1 MHLPSRVPHTLDGLK
16 ETLVIWS
23 AELRRAVRSG
33 RAVVLLGL
41 YSMFSALVLLVVGWL
56 AREVRAA
63 VNQKL
68 AEAGGADADTSARL
82 AEEMRKGVLG
92 FLTSNDTAM
101 MEALAQVP
109 IEVLLVFKVTLFFL
123 PAYVALMGFD
133 QISGEV
139 GPRSMRY
146 LTVRARRSSVLL
158 GKFLSQAA
166 LLVGLVLIIDLAI
179 FVYARIANPDFGFAA
194 LSLNL
199 LKFWMAAIVFSLS
212 YVALTTL
219 CSSLFR
225 SPAVS
230 LVFNFIL
237 LFVFWLMDTV
247 GRASSA
253 VDAATGQQE
262 GALRFLRYLSPSYYA
277 GDLLHPKIAE
287 FGVSGAAYAGFAT
300 IFLLGAYGA
309 LRARDL

>member
-1 MHLPSRVPHTLDGLK
+1 LDGLK

-56 AREVRAA
+56 ASQVREA
-63 VNQKL
+63 VNKQL
-68 AEAGGADADTSARL
+68 ETAGAGADASAQVG
-82 AEEMRKGVLG
+82 EEMRKGVLG
-92 FLTSNDTAM
+92 FLTSNDSAM

-109 IEVLLVFKVTLFFL
+109 LEVLVVFKITLFFL
-123 PAYVALMGFD
+123 PAYVVLMGFD

-158 GKFLSQAA
+158 GKFLSQAT
-166 LLVGLVLIIDLAI
+166 LLLGLVLIIDLAI
-179 FVYARIANPDFGFAA
+179 FVYARIANPDFGFADVV
-194 LSLNL
+194 LNL
-199 LKFWMAAIVFSLS
+199 LKFWLAAIVFSLA
-212 YVALTTL
+212 YVSLTTL
-219 CSSLFR
+219 CSALFR

-237 LFVFWLMDTV
+237 LFIFWLMDTV
-247 GRASSA
+247 GRASGEDG
-253 VDAATGQQE
+253 V
-262 GALRFLRYLSPSYYA
+262 LRWLRYLSPSYYA
-277 GDLLHPKIAE
+277 GNLLHPRLAE
-287 FGVSGAAYAGFAT
+287 FAASGAAYAGFAT
-300 IFLLGAYGA
+300 IFLLGAYA
-309 LRARDL
+309 VLRARDL

>member
-1 MHLPSRVPHTLDGLK
+1 MRNSARFPHTLDGLK

-56 AREVRAA
+56 ASQVREA
-63 VNQKL
+63 VNKQL
-68 AEAGGADADTSARL
+68 ETAGAGADASAQVG
-82 AEEMRKGVLG
+82 EEMRKGMLG
-92 FLTSNDTAM
+92 FLTSNDSAM

-109 IEVLLVFKVTLFFL
+109 MEVLVVFKITLFFL
-123 PAYVALMGFD
+123 PAYVVLMGFD
-133 QISGEV
+133 QLSGEV

-158 GKFLSQAA
+158 GKFLSQAT
-166 LLVGLVLIIDLAI
+166 LLLGLVLIIDLAI
-179 FVYARIANPDFGFAA
+179 FIYARIANPGFGFADVV
-194 LSLNL
+194 LNL
-199 LKFWMAAIVFSLS
+199 LKFWLAAIVYSLA
-212 YVALTTL
+212 YVSLTTL

-237 LFVFWLMDTV
+237 LFVFWLMDTI
-247 GRASSA
+247 GRWAGE
-253 VDAATGQQE
+253 T
-262 GALRFLRYLSPSYYA
+262 GALRFLKYLSPSYYS
-277 GDLLHPKIAE
+277 GNLLHPRLAE
-287 FGVSGAAYAGFAT
+287 FGASGAAYAGFAT
-300 IFLLGAYGA
+300 LFLLGAYA
-309 LRARDL
+309 ILRTRDL

>member
-1 MHLPSRVPHTLDGLK
+1 MDGLK

-23 AELRRAVRSG
+23 AELRRALRSG

-41 YSMFSALVLLVVGWL
+41 YSMFSALVLLVVGWIT
-56 AREVRAA
+56 REIRNA
-63 VNQKL
+63 VNQQL
-68 AEAGGADADTSARL
+68 ANAGADTDAPARV
-82 AEEMRKGVLG
+82 AEEMRKGMLG
-92 FLTSNDTAM
+92 FLSSNDTAM
-101 MEALAQVP
+101 IEALAQVP
-109 IEVLLVFKVTLFFL
+109 LEVLLVFKVTLFFL

-158 GKFLSQAA
+158 GKFLSQAS
-166 LLVGLVLIIDLAI
+166 LLVGLVLVIDLAI

-194 LSLNL
+194 MGLNL
-199 LKFWMAAIVFSLS
+199 IKFWLAAIVFSLS

-225 SPAVS
+225 SPPVS

-237 LFVFWLMDTV
+237 LFIFWLVDTV
-247 GRASSA
+247 GRAVSEES
-253 VDAATGQQE
+253 
-262 GALRFLRYLSPSYYA
+262 ALRGLRYLSPSHYA
-277 GDLLHPKIAE
+277 TDLLHPQLTQ
-287 FGVSGAAYAGFAT
+287 FGISGAAYAGFAT

>member
-1 MHLPSRVPHTLDGLK
+1 MRNSARFPHTLDGLK

-41 YSMFSALVLLVVGWL
+41 YSMFSALVLMVVGWL
-56 AREVRAA
+56 AAQVRAE
-63 VNQKL
+63 VNKQL
-68 AEAGGADADTSARL
+68 ESAGAGADASAQVG
-82 AEEMRKGVLG
+82 EEMRKGMLG
-92 FLTSNDTAM
+92 FLTSNDSAM

-109 IEVLLVFKVTLFFL
+109 MEVLVVFKITLFFL

-158 GKFLSQAA
+158 GKFLSQAT
-166 LLVGLVLIIDLAI
+166 LLLGLVLIIDLAI
-179 FVYARIANPDFGFAA
+179 FVYARIANPTFGFADVA
-194 LSLNL
+194 LNL
-199 LKFWMAAIVFSLS
+199 LKFWLAAIVFSLS
-212 YVALTTL
+212 YVSLTTL

-225 SPAVS
+225 APAVS

-237 LFVFWLMDTV
+237 LFVFWLMDTI
-247 GRASSA
+247 GRWAGEES
-253 VDAATGQQE
+253 
-262 GALRFLRYLSPSYYA
+262 ALRFLRYLSPSYYA
-277 GDLLHPKIAE
+277 GNLLHPRLAE
-287 FGVSGAAYAGFAT
+287 FGASGAAYAGFAT
-300 IFLLGAYGA
+300 IFLLGAYA
-309 LRARDL
+309 VLRARDL

>member
-1 MHLPSRVPHTLDGLK
+1 MDGLK

-56 AREVRAA
+56 ASQVREA
-63 VNQKL
+63 VNKQL
-68 AEAGGADADTSARL
+68 ETAGAGADASAQVS
-82 AEEMRKGVLG
+82 EEMRKGVLG
-92 FLTSNDTAM
+92 FLTSNDSAM

-109 IEVLLVFKVTLFFL
+109 LEVLVVFKITLFFL
-123 PAYVALMGFD
+123 PAYVVLMGFD

-158 GKFLSQAA
+158 GKFLSQAT
-166 LLVGLVLIIDLAI
+166 LLLGLVLIIDLAI
-179 FVYARIANPDFGFAA
+179 FVYARIANPDFGFADVV
-194 LSLNL
+194 LNL
-199 LKFWMAAIVFSLS
+199 LKFWLAAIVFSLA
-212 YVALTTL
+212 YVSLTTL
-219 CSSLFR
+219 CSALFR

-237 LFVFWLMDTV
+237 LFIFWLMDTV
-247 GRASSA
+247 GRASGEDG
-253 VDAATGQQE
+253 V
-262 GALRFLRYLSPSYYA
+262 LRFLRYLSPSYYA
-277 GDLLHPKIAE
+277 GNLLHPRLAE
-287 FGVSGAAYAGFAT
+287 FAASGAAYAGFAT
-300 IFLLGAYGA
+300 IFLLGAYA
-309 LRARDL
+309 VLRARDL

>member
-1 MHLPSRVPHTLDGLK
+1 LDGLK

-56 AREVRAA
+56 ASQVREA
-63 VNQKL
+63 VNKQL
-68 AEAGGADADTSARL
+68 ETAGAGADASAQVS
-82 AEEMRKGVLG
+82 EEMRKGVLG
-92 FLTSNDTAM
+92 FLTSNDSAM

-109 IEVLLVFKVTLFFL
+109 LEVLVVFKITLFFL
-123 PAYVALMGFD
+123 PAYVVLMGFD

-158 GKFLSQAA
+158 GKFLSQAT
-166 LLVGLVLIIDLAI
+166 LLLGLVLIIDLAI
-179 FVYARIANPDFGFAA
+179 FVYARIANPDFGFADVV
-194 LSLNL
+194 LNL
-199 LKFWMAAIVFSLS
+199 LKFWLAAIVFSLA
-212 YVALTTL
+212 YVSLTTL
-219 CSSLFR
+219 CSALFR

-237 LFVFWLMDTV
+237 LFIFWLMDTV
-247 GRASSA
+247 GRASGEDG
-253 VDAATGQQE
+253 V
-262 GALRFLRYLSPSYYA
+262 LRFLRYLSPSYYA
-277 GDLLHPKIAE
+277 GNLLHPRLAE
-287 FGVSGAAYAGFAT
+287 FAASGAAYAAFAT
-300 IFLLGAYGA
+300 IFLLGAYA
-309 LRARDL
+309 VLRARDL

>member
-1 MHLPSRVPHTLDGLK
+1 LDGLK

-56 AREVRAA
+56 ASQVREA
-63 VNQKL
+63 VNKQL
-68 AEAGGADADTSARL
+68 ETAGAGADASAQVG
-82 AEEMRKGVLG
+82 EEMRKGVLG
-92 FLTSNDTAM
+92 FLTSNDSAM

-109 IEVLLVFKVTLFFL
+109 LEVLVVFKITLFFL
-123 PAYVALMGFD
+123 PAYVVLMGFD

-158 GKFLSQAA
+158 GKFLSQAT
-166 LLVGLVLIIDLAI
+166 LLLGLVLIIDLAI
-179 FVYARIANPDFGFAA
+179 FVYARIANPDFGFADVV
-194 LSLNL
+194 LNL
-199 LKFWMAAIVFSLS
+199 LKFWLAAIVFSLA
-212 YVALTTL
+212 YVSLTTL
-219 CSSLFR
+219 CSALFR

-237 LFVFWLMDTV
+237 LFIFWLMDTV
-247 GRASSA
+247 GRASGEDG
-253 VDAATGQQE
+253 V
-262 GALRFLRYLSPSYYA
+262 LRFLRYLSPSYYA
-277 GDLLHPKIAE
+277 GNLLHPRLAE
-287 FGVSGAAYAGFAT
+287 FAASGAAYAGFAT
-300 IFLLGAYGA
+300 IFLLGAYA
-309 LRARDL
+309 VLRARDL

>member
-1 MHLPSRVPHTLDGLK
+1 LDGLK

-56 AREVRAA
+56 ASQVREA
-63 VNQKL
+63 VNKQL
-68 AEAGGADADTSARL
+68 ETAGAGADASAQVS
-82 AEEMRKGVLG
+82 EEMRKGVLG
-92 FLTSNDTAM
+92 FLTSNDSAM

-109 IEVLLVFKVTLFFL
+109 LEVLVVFKITLFFL
-123 PAYVALMGFD
+123 PAYVVLMGFD

-158 GKFLSQAA
+158 GKFLSQAT
-166 LLVGLVLIIDLAI
+166 LLLGLVLIIDLAI
-179 FVYARIANPDFGFAA
+179 FVYARIANPDFGFADVV
-194 LSLNL
+194 LNL
-199 LKFWMAAIVFSLS
+199 LKFWLAAIVFSLA
-212 YVALTTL
+212 YVSLTTL
-219 CSSLFR
+219 CSALFR

-237 LFVFWLMDTV
+237 LFIFWLMDTV
-247 GRASSA
+247 GRASGEDG
-253 VDAATGQQE
+253 V
-262 GALRFLRYLSPSYYA
+262 LRFLRYLSPSYYA
-277 GDLLHPKIAE
+277 GNLLHPRLAE
-287 FGVSGAAYAGFAT
+287 FAASGAAYAGFAT
-300 IFLLGAYGA
+300 IFLLGAYA
-309 LRARDL
+309 VLRARDL

>member
-1 MHLPSRVPHTLDGLK
+1 MCKSDRVTHTLDGLK
-16 ETLVIWS
+16 ETLVIWG
-23 AELRRAVRSG
+23 AEFRRAVRSG

-41 YSMFSALVLLVVGWL
+41 YSMFSALVLLVIGKLTSDLRTTMNERL
-56 AREVRAA
+56 AGA
-63 VNQKL
+63 
-68 AEAGGADADTSARL
+68 GADAESTARMM
-82 AEEMRKGVLG
+82 EETRNGVLG
-92 FLTSNDTAM
+92 FLTSNDSAM

-139 GPRSMRY
+139 APRSMRY

-158 GKFLSQAA
+158 GKFLTQAA
-166 LLVGLVLIIDLAI
+166 LLVGLVLVIDLAI
-179 FVYARIANPDFGFAA
+179 FIYARIANPDFGFAA

-199 LKFWMAAIVFSLS
+199 LKFWLAAIVFSLA

-219 CSSLFR
+219 CSSVFR
-225 SPAVS
+225 TPGVS

-247 GRASSA
+247 GRASGE
-253 VDAATGQQE
+253 TGS
-262 GALRFLRYLSPSYYA
+262 LRFLRYLSPSNYA
-277 GDLLHPKIAE
+277 GDLLHPKITE
-287 FGVSGAAYAGFAT
+287 FGVSGAAYAAFAT
-300 IFLLGAYGA
+300 LFLLGAYGA

>member
-1 MHLPSRVPHTLDGLK
+1 MDGLK

-56 AREVRAA
+56 ASQVREA
-63 VNQKL
+63 VNKQL
-68 AEAGGADADTSARL
+68 ETAGAGADASAQVG
-82 AEEMRKGVLG
+82 EEMRKGVLG
-92 FLTSNDTAM
+92 FLTSNDSAM

-109 IEVLLVFKVTLFFL
+109 LEVLVVFKITLFFL
-123 PAYVALMGFD
+123 PAYVVLMGFD

-158 GKFLSQAA
+158 GKFLSQAT
-166 LLVGLVLIIDLAI
+166 LLLGLVLIIDLAI
-179 FVYARIANPDFGFAA
+179 FVYARIANPDFGFADVV
-194 LSLNL
+194 LNL
-199 LKFWMAAIVFSLS
+199 LKFWLAAIVFSLA
-212 YVALTTL
+212 YVSLTTL
-219 CSSLFR
+219 CSALFR

-237 LFVFWLMDTV
+237 LFIFWLMDTI
-247 GRASSA
+247 GRASGEDG
-253 VDAATGQQE
+253 V
-262 GALRFLRYLSPSYYA
+262 LRWLRYLSPSYYA
-277 GDLLHPKIAE
+277 GNLLHPRLAE
-287 FGVSGAAYAGFAT
+287 FAASGAAYAGFAT
-300 IFLLGAYGA
+300 IFLLGAYA
-309 LRARDL
+309 VLRARDL

>member
-1 MHLPSRVPHTLDGLK
+1 LDGLK
-16 ETLVIWS
+16 ETLVIWG
-23 AELRRAVRSG
+23 AEFRRAVRSG

-41 YSMFSALVLLVVGWL
+41 YSMFSALVLLVIGKLTSDLRTTMNERL
-56 AREVRAA
+56 AGA
-63 VNQKL
+63 
-68 AEAGGADADTSARL
+68 GADAESTARMM
-82 AEEMRKGVLG
+82 EETRNGVLG
-92 FLTSNDTAM
+92 FLTSNDSAM

-139 GPRSMRY
+139 APRSMRY

-158 GKFLSQAA
+158 GKFLTQAA
-166 LLVGLVLIIDLAI
+166 LLVGLVLVIDLAI
-179 FVYARIANPDFGFAA
+179 FIYARIANPDFGFAA

-199 LKFWMAAIVFSLS
+199 LKFWLAAIVFSLA

-219 CSSLFR
+219 CSSVFR
-225 SPAVS
+225 TPGVS

-247 GRASSA
+247 GRASGE
-253 VDAATGQQE
+253 TGS
-262 GALRFLRYLSPSYYA
+262 LRFLRYLSPSNYA
-277 GDLLHPKIAE
+277 GDLLHPKITE
-287 FGVSGAAYAGFAT
+287 FGVSGAAYAAFAT
-300 IFLLGAYGA
+300 LFLLGAYGA

>member
-1 MHLPSRVPHTLDGLK
+1 MDGLK

-56 AREVRAA
+56 ASQVREA
-63 VNQKL
+63 VNKQL
-68 AEAGGADADTSARL
+68 ETAGAGADASAQVG
-82 AEEMRKGVLG
+82 EEMRKGVLG
-92 FLTSNDTAM
+92 FLTSNDSAM

-109 IEVLLVFKVTLFFL
+109 LEVLVVFKITLFFL
-123 PAYVALMGFD
+123 PAYVVLMGFD

-158 GKFLSQAA
+158 GKFLSQAT
-166 LLVGLVLIIDLAI
+166 LLLGLVLIIDLAI
-179 FVYARIANPDFGFAA
+179 FVYARIANPDFGFADVV
-194 LSLNL
+194 LNL
-199 LKFWMAAIVFSLS
+199 LKFWLAAIVFSLA
-212 YVALTTL
+212 YVSLTTL
-219 CSSLFR
+219 CSALFR

-237 LFVFWLMDTV
+237 LFIFWLMDTV
-247 GRASSA
+247 GRASGEDG
-253 VDAATGQQE
+253 V
-262 GALRFLRYLSPSYYA
+262 LRWLRYLSPSYYA
-277 GDLLHPKIAE
+277 GNLLHPRLAE
-287 FGVSGAAYAGFAT
+287 FAASGAAYAGFAT
-300 IFLLGAYGA
+300 IFLLGAYA
-309 LRARDL
+309 VLRARDL

>member
-1 MHLPSRVPHTLDGLK
+1 MDGLK
-16 ETLVIWS
+16 ETLVIWG
-23 AELRRAVRSG
+23 AELQRAVRSG

-41 YSMFSALVLLVVGWL
+41 YSMFSALVLLVIGKLTSDLRTAMNERL
-56 AREVRAA
+56 AGA
-63 VNQKL
+63 
-68 AEAGGADADTSARL
+68 GADAESATRL
-82 AEEMRKGVLG
+82 MEETRKGVLG
-92 FLTSNDTAM
+92 FLTSNDTSM

-139 GPRSMRY
+139 APRSMRY

-158 GKFLSQAA
+158 GKFLTQAA
-166 LLVGLVLIIDLAI
+166 LLVGLVLVIDLAI
-179 FVYARIANPDFGFAA
+179 FIYARIANPDFGSAA
-194 LSLNL
+194 LIINL
-199 LKFWMAAIVFSLS
+199 LKFWFAAIVFSLA

-225 SPAVS
+225 TPGVS

-247 GRASSA
+247 GRASGE
-253 VDAATGQQE
+253 T
-262 GALRFLRYLSPSYYA
+262 GALRFLRYLSPSNYA
-277 GDLLHPKIAE
+277 GDLLHPKFTE
-287 FGVSGAAYAGFAT
+287 FGISGAAYAGFAT
-300 IFLLGAYGA
+300 LFLLGAYGA

>member
-1 MHLPSRVPHTLDGLK
+1 MRNSARFAHIVDGLK
-16 ETLVIWS
+16 ETVVIWS
-23 AELRRAVRSG
+23 AELRRAIRSG

-56 AREVRAA
+56 AGEVRAA
-63 VNQKL
+63 VNMQL
-68 AEAGGADADTSARL
+68 QSAGADANA
-82 AEEMRKGVLG
+82 AAKMGEEARKGILG

-109 IEVLLVFKVTLFFL
+109 LEVLIVFKITLFFL

-133 QISGEV
+133 QLSGEV

-158 GKFLSQAA
+158 GKFLSQAS
-166 LLVGLVLIIDLAI
+166 LLVGLVLVIDTAVFI
-179 FVYARIANPDFGFAA
+179 YARIANPDFGFATLV
-194 LSLNL
+194 LSL
-199 LKFWMAAIVFSLS
+199 LKFWLAAIVFSLA

-230 LVFNFIL
+230 LVFNFSL
-237 LFVFWLMDTV
+237 LFIFWLMDTI
-247 GRASSA
+247 GRA
-253 VDAATGQQE
+253 VGE
-262 GALRFLRYLSPSYYA
+262 ENPLRYARFLSPSYYA
-277 GDLLHPKIAE
+277 GNLLHPGLAE
-287 FGVSGAAYAGFAT
+287 FGASGAAYAGFAT
-300 IFLLGAYGA
+300 VFLGAAYLI

>member
-68 AEAGGADADTSARL
+68 AEAGGADADTSARF

-166 LLVGLVLIIDLAI
+166 LLVGLVLVIDLAI
-179 FVYARIANPDFGFAA
+179 FIYARIANPDFGFAA

-199 LKFWMAAIVFSLS
+199 LKFWMAAIVFSMS

-253 VDAATGQQE
+253 VDAASGQQE

-277 GDLLHPKIAE
+277 GDLLHPSFTE

>member
-1 MHLPSRVPHTLDGLK
+1 MRNSARFAHILDGLK

-33 RAVVLLGL
+33 RVVVLLGL

-56 AREVRAA
+56 AKEVRAA
-63 VNQKL
+63 VNKQL
-68 AEAGGADADTSARL
+68 ETAGADADATAQVG
-82 AEEMRKGVLG
+82 EEMRKGTLR
-92 FLTSNDTAM
+92 FLTSDDSAM

-109 IEVLLVFKVTLFFL
+109 MEVLIVFKITLFFL

-133 QISGEV
+133 QLSGEV

-166 LLVGLVLIIDLAI
+166 LLVGLVLVIDLAI
-179 FVYARIANPDFGFAA
+179 FIYARIANPDFGFADV
-194 LSLNL
+194 LLNL
-199 LKFWMAAIVFSLS
+199 LKFWLAAIVFSLA
-212 YVALTTL
+212 YVSLTTL

-225 SPAVS
+225 TPAVS

-247 GRASSA
+247 GRASG
-253 VDAATGQQE
+253 DDGK
-262 GALRFLRYLSPSYYA
+262 LRFLRYLSPSYYS
-277 GDLLHPKIAE
+277 GDLLHPKLAE
-287 FGVSGAAYAGFAT
+287 FGASGAAYAAFAT
-300 IFLLGAYGA
+300 VFLLASYA
-309 LRARDL
+309 VLRARDL